1 MEMNIELDEQGRP
14 KYDENGDRIL
24 YPRQWVPAPDNNTT
38 TKLTPYQRKII
49 REREEEEKRRAL
61 SNTNALIKNASSELM
76 STPVKTK
83 KTKSK
88 YSDDIPTPGV
98 AFSPISPGFVATPS
112 IFEKPS
118 ISGQPSIFE
127 QPYFL
132 DPEAQNTTRS
142 VPKRLFSD
150 VSDDYSFDLLDDYEK
165 GGRRKSRKNKKSRKT
180 KKFKKSK
187 KSRKTKKS
195 RKH

>member
-1 MEMNIELDEQGRP
+1 MNIELDEQGRP
-14 KYDENGDRIL
+14 KYNENGDRIL
-24 YPRQWVPAPDNNTT
+24 YPRQWIPAPENTAT
-38 TKLTPYQRKII
+38 SKLTPYQRRII
-49 REREEEEKRRAL
+49 REREEEEKRKAL
-61 SNTNALIKNASSELM
+61 SNTNALLTNASSKLDTTLVT
-76 STPVKTK
+76 TPVKTK

-112 IFEKPS
+112 IFE
-118 ISGQPSIFE
+118 QPSTFE
-127 QPYFL
+127 QPYFV
-132 DPEAQNTTRS
+132 DTEMKSS
-142 VPKRLFSD
+142 VPKRLFSE
-150 VSDDYSFDLLDDYEK
+150 VSDDESIDLLDDYEK

-180 KKFKKSK
+180 KKSK